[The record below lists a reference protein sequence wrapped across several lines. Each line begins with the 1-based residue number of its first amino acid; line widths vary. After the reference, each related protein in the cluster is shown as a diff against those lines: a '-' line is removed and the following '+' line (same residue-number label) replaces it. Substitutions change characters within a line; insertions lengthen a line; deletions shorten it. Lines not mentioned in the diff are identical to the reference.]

1 MRFGSF
7 MAAIEEKIAWP
18 SLSVILPIRNE
29 GKVIART
36 LDAVLA
42 QDYPAERLE
51 ILVSDG
57 RSDDNTREVIS
68 EYSRRDARVKLV
80 DNPEK
85 IMAAG
90 FNAALEEA
98 RGDVVVML
106 GGHTQIAPG
115 FLREGAR
122 VLAEGRAD
130 CVGGPIETVA
140 TTPEAR
146 AISLAMSSR
155 FGVGGVAFRTGADEE
170 QYVDTVAFGAYTR
183 DIIERAG
190 PLDAELVRNQDDEY
204 NYRLRKLG
212 ARILLTPK
220 IRARYESRATLRAL
234 WKQYYGYGFWKV
246 RVTQKHPRQ
255 MRPRHFAPPVFA
267 ALWIVLL
274 GLAPFSRHTRRVLT
288 AMVTLYGGGVLAAS
302 ASALQI
308 AREED
313 ASPTLDS
320 NFSQNEAPPEINAK
334 TALHLPPA
342 FAILHFSYGLGFLVG
357 LIKFASRWRGN

>member
-1 MRFGSF
+1 
-7 MAAIEEKIAWP
+7 MAPTDEEIAWP
-18 SLSVILPIRNE
+18 FLSVILPIRNE
-29 GKVIART
+29 GEVIART

-42 QDYPAERLE
+42 QDYPAELLE
-51 ILVSDG
+51 VLVADG
-57 RSDDNTREVIS
+57 RSDDETREIIS

-90 FNAALEEA
+90 FNAALKEA
-98 RGDVVVML
+98 RGDAIVML

-140 TTPEAR
+140 QTPEAR
-146 AISLAMSSR
+146 AIALAMSSR

-170 QYVDTVAFGAYTR
+170 SYVDTVAFGAYTR

-220 IRARYESRATLRAL
+220 IRARYSSRATLRAL
-234 WKQYYGYGFWKV
+234 WKQYFGYGFWKV

-255 MRPRHFAPPVFA
+255 MKPRHFAPPLFA
-267 ALWIVLL
+267 ALWVAMIA
-274 GLAPFSRHTRRVLT
+274 LAPFSKKMRRVL
-288 AMVTLYGGGVLAAS
+288 AGFALLYSAAIVAAS
-302 ASALQI
+302 AVALRA

-313 ASPTLDS
+313 AQAKPAAVFADETP
-320 NFSQNEAPPEINAK
+320 APPINAK

-357 LIKFASRWRGN
+357 LIKFARRWRGN